1 MPKHDEERD
10 IMSLPLDQLTNEEL
24 QRRVLRMQAHR
35 EVINLEDAEEQQ
47 RKSAAIKRQR
57 SLQNQQRQSEL
68 AQIAAMRQ
76 QIISGCRHRQGGFR
90 HKLFSGDGKPCVTKC
105 IMPDGVTAFYQCSRC
120 RLAFYTPHPNLL
132 QRDPAQYA
140 IQREFANKLEELH
153 QESGLDYLKTPNF
166 TWTKNG
172 VPFLPERVGT

>member
-1 MPKHDEERD
+1 MANQEKRD
-10 IMSLPLDQLTNEEL
+10 IMSLPLTELTSEEL
-24 QRRVLRMQAHR
+24 QRRLLLVQNEQA
-35 EVINLEDAEEQQ
+35 VIGLEDAEDVQ
-47 RKSAAIKRQR
+47 RRNTAAKKQR

-68 AQIAAMRQ
+68 AQIATMRQ

-120 RLAFYTPHPNLL
+120 RLAFYTPHPNLA
-132 QRDPAQYA
+132 QRDPAEYA
-140 IQREFANKLEELH
+140 KQRAFSDKLEELH